1 MKISYKWLKDYIDV
15 DLTLAEMDD
24 ILTQIGLEVGGIE
37 NIQSIKGGLE
47 GLVIG
52 EVKTCVP
59 HPNSDHL
66 SLTTVDVNSGEL
78 LPIVCGAKNVAA
90 GQKVVVATVGT
101 VLYDGDEE
109 FIIKKSKLRGEP
121 SMGMICAED
130 EIGLGQGHD
139 GIMVLNGDAVVGT
152 PAKEFFNV
160 EDDTCIEIDLTPN
173 RIDGAGHIGVA
184 RDLAAYLK
192 QQKDIDYKIPSVEDF
207 KVENTNTAIEV
218 VVENEKACPRYSGV
232 CISGVKVE
240 ESPEWLQNRLKA
252 IGLKPINNLVDI
264 TNYVLFETAQPL
276 HAFDYAKVKGGKV
289 VVKTLPAKTKF
300 TTLDE
305 VERELHENDLMI
317 CNDEA
322 PMCIAGVFGG
332 IESGVSETTT
342 DIFLESAYF
351 DSVYVRKTAR
361 RQGLNTDASFRF
373 ERGTDPNNTVY
384 ALKRAALLIKEI
396 AGGTISSDIIDIYP
410 KPIEDFK
417 VEARISR
424 IEALIGKKLG
434 RAKIVKILQAL
445 KIQLN
450 NDIVNLLVPS
460 SKISFDKIDIT
471 SKELSKIND
480 LSYLIDHHVNVDT
493 IMEICKAIQF
503 KSSDLSSL
511 TNTKDANATISIN
524 KIKSIVG
531 EISIS
536 DIKKIFKTLKIKVE
550 TGVLNLLVPPY
561 RVDVTREADIVE
573 EVLRIYGFN
582 NIEVPNKVNAS
593 LSYAPKP
600 DEHKLKN
607 MLSDMLTY
615 GGFNEIMNNSLSK
628 ASYYEG
634 LESIEENHTVR
645 IKNPLSSDL
654 NAMRQSLLFGG
665 LEAIAYNINR
675 KNADLKFYEFGKS
688 YHHIVNEENENPVK
702 NYFENQHL
710 SLFMCG
716 AKNSTNWNLKEEP
729 TSFFHLKAYTEN
741 LLKRLGFN
749 IEKLRINETESDIF
763 TEGLTYGVK
772 KKVLVEMGMVSG
784 KILKSFGIETPV
796 YYADFKWETLLAES
810 TRNKVNYIP
819 IAKYPAVKRDLALL
833 IDKSVS
839 FAEIKTIAF
848 NCEKKLLKSVSL
860 FDIYEGEQLGA
871 DKKSY
876 AVSFIIQDTEK
887 TLTDKQIDK
896 IMQKLIKS
904 YEKQLNA
911 QLR

>member
-66 SLTTVDVNSGEL
+66 SLTTVDVNSDEL
-78 LPIVCGAKNVAA
+78 LPIVCGAPNIAT

-101 VLYDGDEE
+101 VLYDGDES
-109 FIIKKSKLRGEP
+109 FVIKKSKIRGEL
-121 SMGMICAED
+121 SLGMVCAED

-139 GIMVLNGDAVVGT
+139 GIMVLNADAIAGT
-152 PAKEFFNV
+152 PAKKYFNI

-218 VVENEKACPRYSGV
+218 IVENEKACPRYSGV
-232 CISGVKVE
+232 CISGVKVT

-252 IGLKPINNLVDI
+252 IGVRPINNIVDI

-276 HAFDYAKVKGGKV
+276 HAFDYANVKGGKV
-289 VVKTLPAKTKF
+289 IVKTLPAKTKF

-317 CNDEA
+317 CNAEA

-396 AGGTISSDIIDIYP
+396 AGGTISSDLIDIYP
-410 KPIEDFK
+410 NPVEDFK
-417 VEARISR
+417 VEANISK
-424 IEALIGKKLG
+424 IESLIGKKIG
-434 RAKIVKILQAL
+434 KETIIKILESL
-445 KIQLN
+445 EIK
-450 NDIVNLLVPS
+450 V
-460 SKISFDKIDIT
+460 DKIDGDQM
-471 SKELSKIND
+471 S
-480 LSYLIDHHVNVDT
+480 
-493 IMEICKAIQF
+493 
-503 KSSDLSSL
+503 
-511 TNTKDANATISIN
+511 
-524 KIKSIVG
+524 
-531 EISIS
+531 
-536 DIKKIFKTLKIKVE
+536 
-550 TGVLNLLVPPY
+550 LLVPPY

-582 NIEVPNKVNAS
+582 NVEVPNKVNAS
-593 LSYAPKP
+593 LSYAPQP

-607 MLSDMLTY
+607 MLSDMLSY

-634 LESIEENHTVR
+634 LESIEKDHTVR

-665 LEAIAYNINR
+665 LEVVAYNINR
-675 KNADLKFYEFGKS
+675 KNVDLKLYEFGKS
-688 YHHIVNEENENPVK
+688 YHHIVNEKNENHVK

-729 TSFFHLKAYTEN
+729 TSFFHMKAYTEN

-749 IEKLRINETESDIF
+749 IDKLRINEIESDIF

-772 KKVLVEMGMVSG
+772 KKVLVEMGLVSG
-784 KILKSFGIETPV
+784 KLLKKFGIDVPV
-796 YYADFKWETLLAES
+796 YYADFKWETLLAEA
-810 TRNKVNYIP
+810 TKNKVNYVP
-819 IAKYPAVKRDLALL
+819 IAKYPSVKRDLALL

-848 NCEKKLLKSVSL
+848 NCEKNLLKSVSL
-860 FDIYEGEQLGA
+860 FDIYEGKQLAA